1 VPALAERHEVVA
13 PDLPGFGSAPPPSAP
28 FSPLDAVLPLLPAA
42 LVGNSLGG
50 RLALQTALEQPELVE
65 RLVLVAPG
73 LPDWEWSS
81 ERREHARRAEEL
93 EAAGDVDAEVELE
106 LAFWL
111 APEHHDEVRP
121 QLRRA
126 FELQAASP
134 DVEPLWPDLPPLS
147 RLEPPTL
154 VVVGDRDLDD
164 FRRIA
169 EHIAASAPRA
179 ELAVVAGA
187 GHLVG
192 VERPDE
198 LNRLLL
204 DFLG

>member
-1 VPALAERHEVVA
+1 VPALAGRHEVVA
-13 PDLPGFGSAPPPSAP
+13 PDLPGFGSAPAPTAP
-28 FSPLDAVLPLLPAA
+28 FSPLDSVLPLLPAA

-50 RLALQTALEQPELVE
+50 RLALQTALAHPELVE

-73 LPDWEWSS
+73 LPGWEWSS
-81 ERREHARRAEEL
+81 ERVEHGRRAEEL
-93 EAAGDVDAEVELE
+93 EAAGDLEAEVDFE

-111 APEHHDEVRP
+111 APEHHEEVRP

-126 FELQAASP
+126 FDLQAMAP
-134 DVEPLWPDLPPLS
+134 DVEPLWPELPPLS
-147 RLEPPTL
+147 GLEPPTL
-154 VVVGDRDLDD
+154 VVVGDRDLAD
-164 FRRIA
+164 FRRIG

-179 ELAVVAGA
+179 DLAVVEGA

-192 VERPDE
+192 LERPEE

-204 DFLG
+204 EFLG